1 VLEPVFGA
9 GAFAAGGHRLE
20 QWLDTQSPEAMSFF
34 LAWMRCQAGVRDTDV
49 RGPLD
54 DEPRQAGVASEGRL
68 QHAITVQ
75 REQRQVEFQRLSTL
89 LEGLPAGHPARSSW
103 LEVDEFAQTLITS
116 CWPSATTG
124 VDLGFDDRLCHY
136 VVLRRSDTLREG
148 QGRAGHP

>member
-54 DEPRQAGVASEGRL
+54 DEPRQAGVGRERG
-68 QHAITVQ
+68 A
-75 REQRQVEFQRLSTL
+75 
-89 LEGLPAGHPARSSW
+89 AAAR
-103 LEVDEFAQTLITS
+103 D
-116 CWPSATTG
+116 
-124 VDLGFDDRLCHY
+124 H
-136 VVLRRSDTLREG
+136 
-148 QGRAGHP
+148 RAARAAPG

>member
-1 VLEPVFGA
+1 MERFLPTAGSTGFWAVLEPVFGA

-68 QHAITVQ
+68 QHAIAVQ
-75 REQRQVEFQRLSTL
+75 REQQVVFQRGSPRYSRVSQPDTQR
-89 LEGLPAGHPARSSW
+89 GARGWRWTSS
-103 LEVDEFAQTLITS
+103 
-116 CWPSATTG
+116 
-124 VDLGFDDRLCHY
+124 
-136 VVLRRSDTLREG
+136 RRR
-148 QGRAGHP
+148 

>member
-1 VLEPVFGA
+1 MLEPVFGA

-75 REQRQVEFQRLSTL
+75 REQ
-89 LEGLPAGHPARSSW
+89 AG
-103 LEVDEFAQTLITS
+103 
-116 CWPSATTG
+116 
-124 VDLGFDDRLCHY
+124 
-136 VVLRRSDTLREG
+136 
-148 QGRAGHP
+148 